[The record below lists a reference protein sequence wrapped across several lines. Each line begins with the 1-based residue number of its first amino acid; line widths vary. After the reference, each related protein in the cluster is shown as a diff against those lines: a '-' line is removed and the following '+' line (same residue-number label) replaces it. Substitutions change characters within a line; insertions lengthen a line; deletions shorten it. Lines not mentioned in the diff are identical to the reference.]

1 MTTSERER
9 GASHGVYVMHWEKLK
24 AGKTD
29 IDFLL
34 CIRNIVILGIRKAIK
49 GGFLR
54 YQELLLI
61 DASSLFLVGN
71 SLVS

>member
-1 MTTSERER
+1 
-9 GASHGVYVMHWEKLK
+9 MHWEKLK
-24 AGKTD
+24 AGQTD

-34 CIRNIVILGIRKAIK
+34 CIRNIVILEIRKAIK

-71 SLVS
+71 SLEADCQQDYSVSSPFN